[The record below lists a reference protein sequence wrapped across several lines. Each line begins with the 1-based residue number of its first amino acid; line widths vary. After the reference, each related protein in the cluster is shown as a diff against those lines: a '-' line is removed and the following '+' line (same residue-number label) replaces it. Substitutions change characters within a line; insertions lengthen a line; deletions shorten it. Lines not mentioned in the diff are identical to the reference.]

1 MGGKIQTPHR
11 YPTKLSYFVSNHSV
25 PIVVIFIL
33 ILIPFAIAQNKTSV
47 YYTLFDSLP
56 QDLTGIVGTNKLGED
71 FGMTTSHFILVHDD
85 LTATQVSD
93 LCDELKDVDGIT
105 QVVSL
110 DSITG
115 PGFDTELLPDSVMEI
130 LQSGGYKLILANSSY
145 KTGTD
150 AINSQLERPDRG
162 GRRGLQERQRL
173 VDHGGAGHHRHLLQE
188 HLHPGAAGCQH
199 RSRYCHQHGH
209 PVLYRYAA
217 ALHQWMVPESANAK
231 KSEKE

>member
-1 MGGKIQTPHR
+1 M
-11 YPTKLSYFVSNHSV
+11 
-25 PIVVIFIL
+25 PIVVVFIL
-33 ILIPFAIAQNKTSV
+33 IIIPFAIAQNKTTV

-93 LCDELKDVDGIT
+93 LCDDLKDVDGIT
-105 QVVSL
+105 QVMSL

-115 PGFDTELLPDSVMEI
+115 PGFDTSLIPDGIMEI

-150 AINSQLERPDRG
+150 AINNQLTEMNDSSRLQT
-162 GRRGLQERQRL
+162 RRRY
-173 VDHGGAGHHRHLLQE
+173 HR
-188 HLHPGAAGCQH
+188 
-199 RSRYCHQHGH
+199 
-209 PVLYRYAA
+209 
-217 ALHQWMVPESANAK
+217 
-231 KSEKE
+231 